1 MVTFL
6 GTLRYVRHG
15 TRHFYEFL
23 TLPRPFGFYSGRFS
37 RWALLHLPD
46 KFLLIRL
53 SRSIGDQLRQVIHA
67 TKLIY
72 FLSLYIKYNILC
84 RVCQYFIHIF
94 LKKFLESTINQ
105 LYTINV
111 ELSAFVTNIGF
122 VVFIIVNFFQC

>member
-23 TLPRPFGFYSGRFS
+23 TLPRPFVFYSRFS
-37 RWALLHLPD
+37 RWALLHLLGVGIFPTLGGPESSPID
-46 KFLLIRL
+46 KF
-53 SRSIGDQLRQVIHA
+53 
-67 TKLIY
+67 Y
-72 FLSLYIKYNILC
+72 FSLSLYIKYNILC

-94 LKKFLESTINQ
+94 FKKVFGVHNNQ